1 MGDLIRTL
9 FIVLMAVMG
18 LTLNMNIAT
27 YAKSSKYLK
36 EDLEVAVHDAS
47 LELKKD
53 ELANGKLVFDP
64 LKAKQTFKESL
75 KDNTGFQEGK
85 DYKILEFQVL
95 DQSNSKFPVK
105 YKANTLKFQDTF
117 QNPTLVAI
125 IETTTKK
132 YFLSKEDRV
141 VRRVASYT
149 YKVKTPNPINQNLG
163 QLQNVT
169 ANEKGLVFPLSFTQN
184 VTSNFNPERVH
195 PITGKVERHNGVDI
209 SAPNIMNQPVG
220 AVKDGNVTFAGTMG
234 GYGNL
239 VILDHGNGFETR
251 YAHLNSITVSKDA
264 KVIAGQIIGHVG
276 STGDSTGAH
285 LHLETRMNGQVLNP
299 LSFFNKE

>member
-64 LKAKQTFKESL
+64 VKAKQTFKESL

-117 QNPTLVAI
+117 KNPTLVAI
-125 IETTTKK
+125 VETTTKK

-149 YKVKTPNPINQNLG
+149 YKVKTPNPISQNLS

-169 ANEKGLVFPLSFTQN
+169 VNEKGLIFPLSFTQN
-184 VTSNFNPERVH
+184 VTSNFDPERVH
-195 PITGKVERHNGVDI
+195 PITGKVEKHNGVDI
-209 SAPNIMNQPVG
+209 STPNIMNQPVG
-220 AVKDGNVTFAGTMG
+220 AVKDGTVTFAGTMG

-264 KVIAGQIIGHVG
+264 KVIAGQVIGHVG

-299 LSFFNKE
+299 LSLFNKE